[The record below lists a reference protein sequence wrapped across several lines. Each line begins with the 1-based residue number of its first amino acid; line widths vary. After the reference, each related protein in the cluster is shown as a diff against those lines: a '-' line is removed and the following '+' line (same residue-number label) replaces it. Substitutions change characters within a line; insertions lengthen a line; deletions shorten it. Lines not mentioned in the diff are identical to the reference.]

1 MVKTRYIFHDS
12 DKWKIY
18 SSEIGVAP
26 LSLSRT
32 KGISQGWNAVQVP
45 LTYVGLG
52 TKGYIDVS
60 PEVSNISEIMLEGN
74 YNEVT
79 EGTIIENTLL
89 IKLLS

>member
-1 MVKTRYIFHDS
+1 MWFFRDLEDIGWLKQGTYFTTPIS
-12 DKWKIY
+12 EKIY

-52 TKGYIDVS
+52 TKGYIDVM
-60 PEVSNISEIMLEGN
+60 P
-74 YNEVT
+74 
-79 EGTIIENTLL
+79 
-89 IKLLS
+89 